1 METNRTVN
9 KKRIGKFLAHLVL
22 TALAAAFFLGCSAT
36 LTIAGTEVDRKAET
50 LDLQNK
56 GISDAE
62 SIKGLKKL
70 HSLRSLDLRGNALAT
85 ADFDAIQA
93 FLPECGILW
102 SVPVGGERFDSDS
115 TSLTAPG
122 FSAADIDTLAF
133 FTNLTAL
140 DASGST
146 DYGAL
151 VKAQRAYPNIA
162 FTWTVDAAG
171 MTFKNDAESI
181 LCSAKTSLAE
191 TETLLSALPK
201 LTTIDLL
208 NTSLMFEDVE
218 ALIGQ
223 YPNVQFHIN
232 KLLLTQK
239 VDYLA
244 DEAVLEGSGALDVSA
259 LSEALAGFPAL
270 KTLDLRT
277 FAVTEADVAALD
289 KSAPN
294 VHIRWNLPL
303 LDGLSVDSDSE
314 TLDLR
319 GYTVT
324 DLAAFQ
330 QKLKL
335 LTKLTYIDMCE
346 CGPTDEEMDAMRQ
359 EMPQIK
365 FVWMLHIGK
374 WNVRTDI
381 KAFSMAQTGEH
392 EGVVYTKPDD
402 KRRRYRYVTNEEIAK
417 IRYCTEIEALDIGH
431 SLVITDI
438 SFVKDLPKLRFLV
451 IARTAV
457 TDISAVSSLK
467 NLIFFETFG
476 CKLTD
481 VSALY
486 DLPQLEYY
494 NCSANRITDIGPL
507 LSLTNLKRLW
517 IINCRFTDEQLQQ
530 LKYGLPNTIIMA
542 YGSHQTDNGWRYDND
557 AYLEMQELFGLIP
570 QLSWVEPGYL
580 DPKNQI
586 P

>member
-1 METNRTVN
+1 MNQKHSTIAKT
-9 KKRIGKFLAHLVL
+9 ITLLALAV
-22 TALAAAFFLGCSAT
+22 LAAAFLMGCSAT
-36 LTIAGTEVDRKAET
+36 LTIAGTEVDRKVET
-50 LDLQNK
+50 LDLQSK
-56 GISDAE
+56 GITDTE
-62 SIKGLKKL
+62 SVKSLKKL
-70 HSLRSLDLRGNALAT
+70 RSLRSLDLRGNPLEIEDFEALSAT
-85 ADFDAIQA
+85 
-93 FLPECGILW
+93 LPECEILW
-102 SVPVGGERFDSDS
+102 SVPVGGDRFDSDS
-115 TSLTAPG
+115 TALTLPG
-122 FSAADIDTLAF
+122 FSAADLDALNY
-133 FTNLTAL
+133 FTNLHTL
-140 DASGST
+140 DATGSK
-146 DYGAL
+146 DYSAL
-151 VKAQRAYPNIA
+151 VEAQNAYPNVA

-171 MTFKNDAESI
+171 ITFANNAESV
-181 LCSAKTSLAE
+181 LCPAETSLTE

-208 NTSLMFEDVE
+208 NTKLMFENVE
-218 ALIGQ
+218 ALMGQ
-223 YPNVQFHIN
+223 YPNVQFHVN
-232 KLLLTQK
+232 KLLLNQK

-244 DEAVLEGSGALDVSA
+244 EEATLEGTGAPDIA
-259 LSEALAGFPAL
+259 AITEALAGFPAL
-270 KTLDLRT
+270 TTLDMRT
-277 FAVTEADVAALD
+277 FDTTEEDVGVITTD
-289 KSAPN
+289 YPG
-294 VHIRWNLPL
+294 VHVRWNVPL
-303 LDGLSVDSDSE
+303 LEGLNVDSDSE

-324 DLAAFQ
+324 DLTAFQ

-346 CGPTDEEMDAMRQ
+346 CGPTDEEMSAMRQ
-359 EMPQIK
+359 AMPQIK
-365 FVWMLHIGK
+365 FAWMLHIGK

-438 SFVKDLPKLRFLV
+438 SFVKDLPTLRFLV

-542 YGSHQTDNGWRYDND
+542 YGKHQTDNGWRYDND

>member
-1 METNRTVN
+1 MKTNGNQSGIRI
-9 KKRIGKFLAHLVL
+9 KKRLALLVL
-22 TALAAAFFLGCSAT
+22 AMLAAAFFMGCAAT

-56 GISDAE
+56 GVSDAE
-62 SIKGLKKL
+62 SVKSLKKL
-70 HSLRSLDLRGNALAT
+70 RSLRSLDLRGNPLEIEDFEALSAM
-85 ADFDAIQA
+85 
-93 FLPECGILW
+93 LPECEILW
-102 SVPVGGERFDSDS
+102 SVPVGGERFDSNTNS
-115 TSLTAPG
+115 ITAPG
-122 FSAADIDTLAF
+122 FSEADVDTLAY

-140 DASGST
+140 DATGST
-146 DYGAL
+146 DYAAL
-151 VKAQRAYPNIA
+151 VEAQKAYPNVA

-171 MTFKNDAESI
+171 TTFLSDAESA
-181 LCSAKTSLAE
+181 LCPAETSLAE
-191 TETLLSALPK
+191 TETLLAALPK

-223 YPNVQFHIN
+223 YPNVQFHVN
-232 KLLLTQK
+232 KRLLNQK

-277 FAVTEADVAALD
+277 FAVTEADVAALG

-324 DLAAFQ
+324 DLTAFQ

-346 CGPTDEEMDAMRQ
+346 CGPTDVQMDAMRQ
-359 EMPQIK
+359 AMPSIK

-374 WNVRTDI
+374 WDVRTDI

-402 KRRRYRYVTNEEIAK
+402 KKRRYRYVTNEEIAK

-431 SLVITDI
+431 SLVISDI
-438 SFVKDLPKLRFLV
+438 SFVKYVPTLRFLV

-517 IINCRFTDEQLQQ
+517 IINCRFTDEQLQE

-542 YGSHQTDNGWRYDND
+542 YGSHQTDNGWRYDNER
-557 AYLEMQELFGLIP
+557 YVEMQELFGLLP

>member
-1 METNRTVN
+1 MNQKHRTIT
-9 KKRIGKFLAHLVL
+9 KTITLLALAV
-22 TALAAAFFLGCSAT
+22 LAAAFFMGCSAT

-50 LDLQNK
+50 LDLQDK

-62 SIKGLKKL
+62 SVRSLKKL
-70 HSLRSLDLRGNALAT
+70 RSLRSLDLRGNPLEIE
-85 ADFDAIQA
+85 DFQSLSAM
-93 FLPECGILW
+93 LPECEIHW

-115 TSLTAPG
+115 TEVIVPG
-122 FSAADIDTLAF
+122 FSEADVDTLAYLK
-133 FTNLTAL
+133 NLTAL
-140 DASGST
+140 DATGSK

-151 VKAQRAYPNIA
+151 VEAQNAYPDIA
-162 FTWTVDAAG
+162 FTWTVDTAG
-171 MTFKNDAESI
+171 TTFKNDAESA
-181 LCSAKTSLAE
+181 LCPAETSLTE

-208 NTSLMFEDVE
+208 NTNLMFEDVE
-218 ALIGQ
+218 ALMGQ
-223 YPNVQFHIN
+223 YPNVQFHVN
-232 KLLLTQK
+232 KLLLNQK

-244 DEAVLEGSGALDVSA
+244 EEAALEGSGVLEVSA

-270 KTLDLRT
+270 KTLDVRT
-277 FAVTEADVAALD
+277 FAVTEADVAALG

-294 VHIRWNLPL
+294 VHIRWNMPL
-303 LDGLSVDSDSE
+303 LEGLSVDSDSE

-324 DLAAFQ
+324 DLTAFQ

-346 CGPTDEEMDAMRQ
+346 CGPTDEEMSALRQAM
-359 EMPQIK
+359 PNIK

-374 WNVRTDI
+374 WDVRTDV

-392 EGVVYTKPDD
+392 EGVVFTTPDD
-402 KRRRYRYVTNEEIAK
+402 KKRRYRYVTNEEIAK
-417 IRYCTEIEALDIGH
+417 IRYCTDIEALDIGH
-431 SLVITDI
+431 SLVISDI
-438 SFVKDLPKLRFLV
+438 SFVQYVPTLRFLV

-542 YGSHQTDNGWRYDND
+542 YGKHQTDNGWRYDNE
-557 AYLEMQELFGLIP
+557 AYVEMQELFGLIP

>member
-1 METNRTVN
+1 METNRTIS
-9 KKRIGKFLAHLVL
+9 KKRIGKYLALLAL

-50 LDLQNK
+50 LDLQSK
-56 GISDAE
+56 GITDAE
-62 SIKGLKKL
+62 SVKGLKKL
-70 HSLRSLDLRGNALAT
+70 RSLRSLDLRGNPLEP

-102 SVPVGGERFDSDS
+102 SVPIGGERFDSNANS
-115 TSLTAPG
+115 ITAPG
-122 FSAADIDTLAF
+122 FSAADVDTLAY

-146 DYGAL
+146 DYATL
-151 VKAQRAYPNIA
+151 VEAQKAYPNVA

-171 MTFKNDAESI
+171 ITVVNGAESV
-181 LCSAKTSLAE
+181 LCPAETSLPE
-191 TETLLSALPK
+191 IETLLSALPK

-208 NTSLMFEDVE
+208 NTGLMFEDVE

-244 DEAVLEGSGALDVSA
+244 EEATLEGSGALDVSA

-270 KTLDLRT
+270 KTLDART
-277 FAVTEADVAALD
+277 FAVTEADVAALG

-303 LDGLSVDSDSE
+303 LESLSVDSDSE

-319 GYTVT
+319 GYIVT
-324 DLAAFQ
+324 DLTAFQ

-359 EMPQIK
+359 AMPSIK

-374 WNVRTDI
+374 WDVRTDI

-402 KRRRYRYVTNEEIAK
+402 KKRRYRYVTNEEIAK

-431 SLVITDI
+431 SLVISDI
-438 SFVKDLPKLRFLV
+438 SFVKYVPTLRFLV

-457 TDISAVSSLK
+457 ADISAVSALK

-476 CKLTD
+476 CKVTD

-494 NCSANRITDIGPL
+494 NCSSNRITDIGPL

-517 IINCRFTDEQLQQ
+517 IINCRFTDEQLQE

-542 YGSHQTDNGWRYDND
+542 YGKHQTDNGWRYDNEL
-557 AYLEMQELFGLIP
+557 YVEMQELFGLTP

>member
-1 METNRTVN
+1 MNQKHRTIA
-9 KKRIGKFLAHLVL
+9 KTITLLALAV
-22 TALAAAFFLGCSAT
+22 LAAAFFMGCSAT

-50 LDLQNK
+50 LDLQSK
-56 GISDAE
+56 GISDTE
-62 SIKGLKKL
+62 SVKSLKKL
-70 HSLRSLDLRGNALAT
+70 RSLRSLDLRGNPLEIEDFEALSAM
-85 ADFDAIQA
+85 
-93 FLPECGILW
+93 LPECEILW
-102 SVPVGGERFDSDS
+102 SVPVGGELFDSDS
-115 TSLTAPG
+115 TALTLPG
-122 FSAADIDTLAF
+122 FSAADLDALSY
-133 FTNLTAL
+133 FTNLHAL
-140 DASGST
+140 DATGSK
-146 DYGAL
+146 DYSAL
-151 VKAQRAYPNIA
+151 VEAQNAYSDVA

-171 MTFKNDAESI
+171 ITFANDAESV
-181 LCSAKTSLAE
+181 LCPAETSLTE
-191 TETLLSALPK
+191 TETLLAALPK

-208 NTSLMFEDVE
+208 NTNLMFENVE
-218 ALIGQ
+218 ALMGQ
-223 YPNVQFHIN
+223 YPNVQFHVS
-232 KLLLTQK
+232 KLLLNQK

-244 DEAVLEGSGALDVSA
+244 EEATLEGTGAPDITA
-259 LSEALAGFPAL
+259 ITEALAGFPAL
-270 KTLDLRT
+270 TTLDMRT
-277 FAVTEADVAALD
+277 FDTTEEDVGAITTNYPALH
-289 KSAPN
+289 
-294 VHIRWNLPL
+294 VRWNVPL
-303 LDGLSVDSDSE
+303 LEGLNVDSDSE

-335 LTKLTYIDMCE
+335 LMKLTYIDMCE
-346 CGPTDEEMDAMRQ
+346 CGPTDEEMSAMRQ
-359 EMPQIK
+359 AMPQIK

-431 SLVITDI
+431 SLVISDI
-438 SFVKDLPKLRFLV
+438 SFVQYVPTLRFLV

-542 YGSHQTDNGWRYDND
+542 YGKHQTDNGWRYDND

>member
-1 METNRTVN
+1 MNQKHSTIT
-9 KKRIGKFLAHLVL
+9 KTITLLALAV
-22 TALAAAFFLGCSAT
+22 LAAAFLMGCSAT
-36 LTIAGTEVDRKAET
+36 LTIAGAEVDRKAET
-50 LDLQNK
+50 LDLQSK
-56 GISDAE
+56 GITDTE
-62 SIKGLKKL
+62 SVKSLKKL
-70 HSLRSLDLRGNALAT
+70 RSLRSLDLRGNPLEIEDFEALSAM
-85 ADFDAIQA
+85 
-93 FLPECGILW
+93 LPECEILW
-102 SVPVGGERFDSDS
+102 SVPVGGDRFDSDS
-115 TSLTAPG
+115 TALTLPG
-122 FSAADIDTLAF
+122 FSAADLDALNY
-133 FTNLTAL
+133 FTNLHTL
-140 DASGST
+140 DATGSK
-146 DYGAL
+146 DYSAL
-151 VKAQRAYPNIA
+151 VEAQNAYPDIA
-162 FTWTVDAAG
+162 FAWTVDAAG
-171 MTFKNDAESI
+171 ITFFNDAESV
-181 LCSAKTSLAE
+181 LCPAETSLTE
-191 TETLLSALPK
+191 TETLLAALPK

-208 NTSLMFEDVE
+208 NTNLMFADVE
-218 ALIGQ
+218 ALMGQ
-223 YPNVQFHIN
+223 YPNVQFHVN
-232 KLLLTQK
+232 KLLLNQK

-244 DEAVLEGSGALDVSA
+244 EEATLEGTGAPDIA
-259 LSEALAGFPAL
+259 AITEALAGFPAL
-270 KTLDLRT
+270 TTLDMRT
-277 FAVTEADVAALD
+277 FDTTEEDVGVITTNYPALH
-289 KSAPN
+289 
-294 VHIRWNLPL
+294 VRWNVPL
-303 LDGLSVDSDSE
+303 LEGLSVDSDSE

-324 DLAAFQ
+324 DLTAFQ

-359 EMPQIK
+359 AMPQIK

-438 SFVKDLPKLRFLV
+438 SFVKDLPTLRFLV

-542 YGSHQTDNGWRYDND
+542 YGKHQTDNGWRYDND

>member
-1 METNRTVN
+1 MNQKHMTIAKT
-9 KKRIGKFLAHLVL
+9 ITLLALAV
-22 TALAAAFFLGCSAT
+22 LAAAFLMGCSAT

-50 LDLQNK
+50 LDLQSK
-56 GISDAE
+56 GITDTE
-62 SIKGLKKL
+62 SVKSLKKL
-70 HSLRSLDLRGNALAT
+70 RSLRSLDLRGNPLEIVDFEALSAM
-85 ADFDAIQA
+85 
-93 FLPECGILW
+93 LPECEILW

-115 TSLTAPG
+115 TTLTVPG
-122 FSAADIDTLAF
+122 FSEADVNTLAYF
-133 FTNLTAL
+133 KNLSVL
-140 DASGST
+140 DATGSK
-146 DYGAL
+146 DYSAL
-151 VKAQRAYPNIA
+151 VEAQNAYPKVA
-162 FTWTVDAAG
+162 FSWTVDAAG
-171 MTFKNDAESI
+171 ITFANDAESV
-181 LCSAKTSLAE
+181 LCPAETSLAE
-191 TETLLSALPK
+191 AETLLSALPK

-208 NTSLMFEDVE
+208 NTKLMFENVE
-218 ALIGQ
+218 ALMGQ
-223 YPNVQFHIN
+223 YPNVQFHVN
-232 KLLLTQK
+232 KLLLNQK

-244 DEAVLEGSGALDVSA
+244 EEATLEGTGAPDIA
-259 LSEALAGFPAL
+259 AITEALAGFPAL
-270 KTLDLRT
+270 TTLDMRT
-277 FAVTEADVAALD
+277 FDSTEEDVGAITTKYPALH
-289 KSAPN
+289 
-294 VHIRWNLPL
+294 VRWNVPL
-303 LDGLSVDSDSE
+303 LEGLNVDSDSE
-314 TLDLR
+314 TLDFR

-324 DLAAFQ
+324 DLTAFQ

-335 LTKLTYIDMCE
+335 LMKLTYIDMCE

-359 EMPQIK
+359 AMPQIK

-438 SFVKDLPKLRFLV
+438 SFVKDLPTLRFLV

-530 LKYGLPNTIIMA
+530 LKFGLPNTIIMA
-542 YGSHQTDNGWRYDND
+542 YGKHQTDNGWRYDND

>member
-1 METNRTVN
+1 MNQKHSTIAKT
-9 KKRIGKFLAHLVL
+9 ITLLALAV
-22 TALAAAFFLGCSAT
+22 LAAAFLMGCSAT

-50 LDLQNK
+50 LDLQSK

-62 SIKGLKKL
+62 SVKSLKKL
-70 HSLRSLDLRGNALAT
+70 RSLRSLDLRGNPLEIEDFEALSAM
-85 ADFDAIQA
+85 
-93 FLPECGILW
+93 LPECEILW

-115 TSLTAPG
+115 TTLTVPG
-122 FSAADIDTLAF
+122 FSKADVNTLAYF
-133 FTNLTAL
+133 KNLSVL
-140 DASGST
+140 DATGSK

-151 VKAQRAYPNIA
+151 VEAQNAYPDVA
-162 FTWTVDAAG
+162 FTWTVEAAG
-171 MTFKNDAESI
+171 ITFANDAESV
-181 LCSAKTSLAE
+181 LCPAETSLTE

-201 LTTIDLL
+201 LATIDLL
-208 NTSLMFEDVE
+208 NTKLMFENVE
-218 ALIGQ
+218 ALMGQ
-223 YPNVQFHIN
+223 YPNVQFHVN
-232 KLLLTQK
+232 KLLLNQK

-244 DEAVLEGSGALDVSA
+244 EEATLEGTGAPNIA
-259 LSEALAGFPAL
+259 AITEALAGFPAL
-270 KTLDLRT
+270 TTLDMRT
-277 FAVTEADVAALD
+277 FDTTEGDVGAITAKYPALH
-289 KSAPN
+289 
-294 VHIRWNLPL
+294 VRWNVPL
-303 LDGLSVDSDSE
+303 LEGLNVDSDSE

-319 GYTVT
+319 GYTVS
-324 DLAAFQ
+324 DLTAFQ

-359 EMPQIK
+359 AMPQIK

-392 EGVVYTKPDD
+392 EGVIYTKPDD

-438 SFVKDLPKLRFLV
+438 SFVKDLPTLRFLV

-542 YGSHQTDNGWRYDND
+542 YGKHQTDNGWRYDND